1 MGQVTLDRVLEL
13 NRQLAALSE
22 AGVALELGAP
32 SASVQSV
39 LDKANASLAL
49 RVSLGQ
55 PLADAIEDNEELP
68 GIYRHALET
77 GLRSDDLTTVL
88 EGVSCQSTAKDDLR
102 RTLSQSFVQPLV
114 LFALAYA
121 GFILLCLRFSPT
133 LEGIY
138 DQLRREP
145 SFGVAFMRAARDW
158 LPVWGPLVPLLTLIV
173 VVLWHKGSGRVLS
186 WLPLAGRYATTVA
199 HANFADQLA
208 SLLEKDVPTAEALEL
223 AGGVTGNAGLVAASS
238 TVAAAQRSGETLS
251 SDDPRL
257 RRLPPLLRWA
267 LTSDL
272 DDQSLPEVLRFA
284 AQTYHQ
290 SAERQAAVWRVALPA
305 LIGALVGGVIVL
317 AYALSMFGS
326 LFALLKDLSVY
337 SV

>member
-1 MGQVTLDRVLEL
+1 MSQMTLDRVLEL

-55 PLADAIEDNEELP
+55 PLAKAVEGNEDLP
-68 GIYRHALET
+68 GVYRHALAT

-88 EGVSCQSTAKDDLR
+88 EGVSCQSSAKDDLR
-102 RTLSQSFVQPLV
+102 RTLGQSFVQPLV

-121 GFILLCLRFSPT
+121 GFILLCLCFSPT

-138 DQLRREP
+138 DQLGQQP
-145 SFGVAFMRAARDW
+145 NIGVVFMRTARYW
-158 LPVWGPLVPLLTLIV
+158 LPVWGPLAPLLTLLV
-173 VVLWHKGSGRVLS
+173 VVLWHRGSGAALS
-186 WLPLAGRYATTVA
+186 WIPLAGRYAATVA
-199 HANFADQLA
+199 QANFADQLA
-208 SLLEKDVPTAEALEL
+208 SLLEKDVPLSEALEL
-223 AGGVTGNAGLVAASS
+223 ASGVTGNAALVAASA
-238 TVAAAQRSGETLS
+238 TLAGAQRSGERLS
-251 SDDPRL
+251 PDDQRL
-257 RRLPPLLRWA
+257 RRLPPLLRWG
-267 LTSDL
+267 LTGDL
-272 DDQSLPEVLRFA
+272 GDESLAEVLRFA
-284 AQTYHQ
+284 AHTYRQ

-305 LIGALVGGVIVL
+305 LIGALVGGAIVL

-326 LFALLKDLSVY
+326 LFQMLKDISVY